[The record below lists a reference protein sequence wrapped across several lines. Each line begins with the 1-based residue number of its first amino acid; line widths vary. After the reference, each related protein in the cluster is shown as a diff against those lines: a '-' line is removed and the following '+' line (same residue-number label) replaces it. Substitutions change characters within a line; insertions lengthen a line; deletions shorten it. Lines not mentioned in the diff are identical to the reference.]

1 MTDINNNQTTDTSTK
16 KASWGKRI
24 LVATAAVVALGGTV
38 GAVKAYNW
46 HSMEQGERV
55 EFMRGKAK
63 ERMTHRLE
71 LNEAQQAEFDQL
83 TQVFATQFQ
92 LNAGGMQAWPEQIK
106 SVIDGASFD
115 RAAANQFLSER
126 LSAIATAQP
135 EIINA
140 AADFYDSL
148 DADQQAQIR
157 ERLEKGMERGRHH
170 R

>member
-1 MTDINNNQTTDTSTK
+1 MTDMNENQTTENTAK
-16 KASWGKRI
+16 KWSWGKRI
-24 LVATAAVVALGGTV
+24 LVASAAVVALGGTV
-38 GAVKAYNW
+38 GAVKAYSW
-46 HSMEQGERV
+46 HSMEKGERV
-55 EFMRGKAK
+55 EHMRGKAK
-63 ERMTHRLE
+63 ERMTKHLD
-71 LNEAQQAEFDQL
+71 LTEAQQTEFEQL

-92 LNAGGMQAWPEQIK
+92 LNTGGMQAWPEQIK
-106 SVIDGASFD
+106 SVVGGPTFD

-148 DADQQAQIR
+148 NPEQQAQIR